1 MLYALKVKCL
11 YKLYI
16 LVRTKLRSFVIKM
29 VINSYFFSCIFGGV
43 SESGWYSRLN
53 SAYLCY
59 V

>member
-43 SESGWYSRLN
+43 SESGWYS
-53 SAYLCY
+53 
-59 V
+59 